1 VSTYSLDLRE
11 RIMNAVFN
19 GMRPTIAAKT
29 FNVSRRVI
37 YRWKN
42 LLKATNSLKPKSG
55 FQKGHSHKITDWEEF
70 KIFAQEHGHLTVK
83 MMIAEWIKLK
93 NQIVSESTMERAL
106 KRIRFTSKKKFQLCR
121 SR

>member
-1 VSTYSLDLRE
+1 MATYSLDLRK
-11 RIMNAVFN
+11 RVINAVFN

-42 LLKATNSLKPKSG
+42 LLEATGNLNPKFG
-55 FQKGHSHKITDWEEF
+55 FQKGHSNKITDWEEF
-70 KIFAQEHGHLTVK
+70 KGFIQKNGHLTVK
-83 MMIAEWIKLK
+83 IMIAEWMKFK

-106 KRIRFTSKKKFQLCR
+106 KKIGFTSKKKFQLYR
-121 SR
+121 S